1 MKVMNMTNSF
11 NQKKLIVELLM
22 QEPNAVTEQ
31 QFERIFDL
39 LAKAQA
45 DDRFDVKK
53 KLDLLLQ
60 EFVET
65 NEI

>member
-1 MKVMNMTNSF
+1 MNMTNGF

-22 QEPNAVTEQ
+22 QEPNALTEQ
-31 QFERIFDL
+31 QFERIFEL

-45 DDRFDVKK
+45 DDRFDVKE

-65 NEI
+65 NGI